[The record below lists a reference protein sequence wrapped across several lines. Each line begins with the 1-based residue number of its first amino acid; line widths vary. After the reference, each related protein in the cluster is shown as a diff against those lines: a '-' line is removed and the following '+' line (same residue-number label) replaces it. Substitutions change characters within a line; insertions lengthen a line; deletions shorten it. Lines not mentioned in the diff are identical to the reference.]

1 MRGGPPAPDRGLSTR
16 SVSCSSVS
24 RARRSFRW
32 SLEDRFHRIPAQ
44 EEAKVVVRTGSLGLW
59 HRGGSPHLLL
69 FLKKIHLFFFLNSMC
84 AHAWVYHKHT
94 STGTRGIQMWASDRL
109 ELELHAMMCCLMWVL
124 GTECGSLGRAA
135 NTYSV
140 SHHFSSWPHTFLA

>member
-44 EEAKVVVRTGSLGLW
+44 DGVKVGVRVGFFWGWCRAGSLDLFTKI
-59 HRGGSPHLLL
+59 
-69 FLKKIHLFFFLNSMC
+69 FLKNYVC
-84 AHAWVYHKHT
+84 VHAWVYHKHM
-94 STGTRGIQMWASDRL
+94 STGTRGVERKASACL
-109 ELELHAMMCCLMWVL
+109 ELELTCSYGLPAVSPGNRTWVPWKSSEQSYL
-124 GTECGSLGRAA
+124 PGHSL
-135 NTYSV
+135 
-140 SHHFSSWPHTFLA
+140 SS

>member
-1 MRGGPPAPDRGLSTR
+1 MYLGLGDPSGGHWRTDS
-16 SVSCSSVS
+16 
-24 RARRSFRW
+24 
-32 SLEDRFHRIPAQ
+32 
-44 EEAKVVVRTGSLGLW
+44 TGSLHKRRPRSWLGLAPRAYGTEEAL
-59 HRGGSPHLLL
+59 HIC
-69 FLKKIHLFFFLNSMC
+69 FFFKKRFIYFFLNSMC

-94 STGTRGIQMWASDRL
+94 STGTRGIQMWVSDRL